1 MRIGLFGG
9 SFNPIHDGHIHL
21 AKSVYDKV
29 GLDKIIF
36 IPSKISPHKS
46 NKEYV
51 SNEHRFNMCKLAIQ
65 DIPNFEVSDFEL
77 SRECISYSIYTVR
90 YFKEKYPT
98 DELYLLIGS
107 DMLLTFNEWKEYQEI
122 MSKVTLSVISRE
134 NGDYDTLL
142 KKSKELSKYGKIIIP
157 KVSPIEV
164 SSTEIRKN
172 IRFNR
177 EYSCNLNEKV
187 VQYIKSN
194 NLYR

>member
-1 MRIGLFGG
+1 MKIGLFGG

-21 AKSVYDKV
+21 AKSINDEVR
-29 GLDKIIF
+29 LDKIIF

-77 SRECISYSIYTVR
+77 SREGISYSIYTVR

-122 MSKVTLSVISRE
+122 MSKVTLAVISRE

-164 SSTEIRKN
+164 SSTGIRKN
-172 IRFNR
+172 IRFNKD
-177 EYSCNLNEKV
+177 YSCNLNEKV

>member
-1 MRIGLFGG
+1 MKIGLFGG

-21 AKSVYDKV
+21 AKSINDEV
-29 GLDKIIF
+29 GLDEIIF

-77 SRECISYSIYTVR
+77 SREGISYSIYTVR

-122 MSKVTLSVISRE
+122 MSKVTLAVISRE

-172 IRFNR
+172 IRFNKD
-177 EYSCNLNEKV
+177 YSCNLNEKV